1 MDSLVHFYFREGL
14 AASTRKTYEA
24 GRKKF
29 NQFCAELN
37 ISNPLPVNQ
46 QTLCY
51 YVAYLAKCN
60 LSPATIKVYLS
71 ALRHYHIASDVPEPD
86 RAKMQKLK
94 IVSNGVTRVSA
105 LKTKETRTRLPITP
119 DILRQI
125 YRLWQPNRHEYE
137 TILMWAAS
145 TLCFFGF
152 FRMGELT
159 IPNDKAY
166 DGSIH
171 LSPGDIATDSHTNP
185 TMLQVHL
192 KTSKTDR
199 DRKGA
204 TVIVG
209 RTKDQLCPVSAVLA
223 YLAIR
228 GTTPGPLFQLENG
241 IPLTKTRFILKF
253 REALT
258 QIGIDASKYAGHS
271 FRIGAATTAAQH
283 GIEDSVIQKMGRWRS
298 TAYLSYIQPPRD
310 FLTKVSG
317 ILSSTNSTQ

>member
-1 MDSLVHFYFREGL
+1 MQSPDLSSAGATGATHSPTARLDLAELDSLVHFYFREGL

-29 NQFCAELN
+29 IQFCTEFN

-46 QTLCY
+46 QMLCY
-51 YVAYLAKCN
+51 YIVYLAKRN

-71 ALRHYHIASDVPEPD
+71 ALRHYHIANDVPEPD

-94 IVSNGVTRVSA
+94 IVSNGITRVSA
-105 LKTKETRTRLPITP
+105 LKTKETHTRLPITP
-119 DILRQI
+119 
-125 YRLWQPNRHEYE
+125 
-137 TILMWAAS
+137 
-145 TLCFFGF
+145 
-152 FRMGELT
+152 ELT
-159 IPNDKAY
+159 IPNDKVY
-166 DGSIH
+166 DYSIH

-199 DRKGA
+199 DRKGT

-209 RTKDQLCPVSAVLA
+209 RTRDQLCPVSAVLA

-228 GTTPGPLFQLENG
+228 GATPGPLFQLENG
-241 IPLTKTRFILKF
+241 VPRTKTRFILKF

-258 QIGIDASKYAGHS
+258 HRLASMPPNTPVIVSEMARPPQPHS
-271 FRIGAATTAAQH
+271 M
-283 GIEDSVIQKMGRWRS
+283 VLK
-298 TAYLSYIQPPRD
+298 
-310 FLTKVSG
+310 
-317 ILSSTNSTQ
+317 TQ